1 MKNFIFF
8 VQWLVLNNIS
18 CMGDKRDLIL
28 KGLSL
33 KTIILVIF
41 YPNKESKEL
50 FYDLESIFEKIKKA
64 GFSNSQNLPKLSN

>member
-1 MKNFIFF
+1 
-8 VQWLVLNNIS
+8 
-18 CMGDKRDLIL
+18 MGDKRDLIL

-50 FYDLESIFEKIKKA
+50 FYDLESIFEKIKA